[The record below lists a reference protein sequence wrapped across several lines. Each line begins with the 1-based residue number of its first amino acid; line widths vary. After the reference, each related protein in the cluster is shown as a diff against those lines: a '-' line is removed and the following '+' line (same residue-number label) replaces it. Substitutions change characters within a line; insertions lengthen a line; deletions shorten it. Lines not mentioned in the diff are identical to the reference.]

1 MAMVWAVD
9 EEAVRRVDNPIFESE
24 FRENRLFNLGAEHTT
39 RTAPVQW
46 TQSCQPRP
54 DPSVESEDTC
64 AILGAPIGGP
74 EIERQADVA
83 AVESNRTVKADVQE
97 KGGAISG
104 GSILGVPIGV
114 PKIEQQA
121 DIAAVES
128 NRAVKADVQ
137 KKGGDISF

>member
-1 MAMVWAVD
+1 M
-9 EEAVRRVDNPIFESE
+9 
-24 FRENRLFNLGAEHTT
+24 FNLGAEHTT

-104 GSILGVPIGV
+104 GFILGTPIGS
-114 PKIEQQA
+114 PEIEHQA
-121 DIAAVES
+121 DIRAVEL
-128 NRAVKADVQ
+128 NRAIKADVQ
-137 KKGGDISF
+137 KQGGAILDGHILGARNNTPEIEHQAGNAERQSSPL